1 MEWTV
6 EPGIYNILIGS
17 SSADIRLQGTIDMT
31 KLLKQQVYRTYI
43 KNKASSNQ

>member
-17 SSADIRLQGTIDMT
+17 SSADIRLQGTIDLT
-31 KLLKQQVYRTYI
+31 RISEDRSILQKK
-43 KNKASSNQ
+43 